1 LVLALYLLA
10 AKLIRLSLREAT
22 GYTAHITA
30 SLPLQESATMTRQ
43 QVKLLRFAEL
53 YGAGDIKIGL
63 ITGEY
68 PNDYFAKLE
77 LIKRIDE

>member
-1 LVLALYLLA
+1 VDCFLGLDLYLLA
-10 AKLIRLSLREAT
+10 AKPIRLSLRKAM
-22 GYTAHITA
+22 GYTAPITA
-30 SLPLQESATMTRQ
+30 SLLLQENAIMTRQ
-43 QVKLLRFAEL
+43 QVKLLKFAEL

-77 LIKRIDE
+77 LMK